1 MKRKLTSA
9 AEAAV
14 LLVFYGTT
22 EVVPF
27 PISARRVEKARTV
40 VETPCQANTSA
51 DGQGVL
57 RSAQDDISKELPS
70 QSRVWKQMRG
80 RLHCTRY
87 MSLTDQLGFR
97 FAPPE
102 RRVWT
107 VRALVAAVRT
117 HVEREYSDAWV
128 EGEISNFR
136 APDSGHLY
144 FTLKDGNAQIRVVMF
159 SSKARLLRF
168 RPADGMQVVVRG
180 RVTIY
185 EDRGELQIAAE
196 YLEPKGAGGLQVAF
210 EQLKAKLEAEGLFAA
225 ERKKA
230 IPTLP
235 GRIGI
240 VTSPQAAALR
250 DILNILQR
258 RHHTVNAVIYPAQ
271 VQGDFAAS
279 EVAAGV
285 RYFNEIRNDASRSVE
300 VIIVGRGGGSA
311 EDLAAFNDEGL
322 ARAVAASEIPVISAV
337 GHETDFTIVDFV
349 ADLRAATPSAAAELV
364 IRSRVE
370 IENQAEAVRERLVRA
385 MERQLLEA
393 RHALMERAQHG
404 AFVRMMDL
412 IRQRQQKLDDLTFR
426 LERGERAALELM
438 RRRWETLAAAVRHY
452 DLRRV
457 LAGIR
462 GELAAGTAA
471 LAAAMRNQLLQNK
484 VRIERMARALE
495 TLSPLAILERG
506 YALVFDG
513 AGQLVKDAGL
523 VKAGDE
529 ISARVARGEI
539 RAVVKKAGADRR

>member
-1 MKRKLTSA
+1 
-9 AEAAV
+9 
-14 LLVFYGTT
+14 
-22 EVVPF
+22 
-27 PISARRVEKARTV
+27 
-40 VETPCQANTSA
+40 
-51 DGQGVL
+51 
-57 RSAQDDISKELPS
+57 
-70 QSRVWKQMRG
+70 
-80 RLHCTRY
+80 

-97 FAPPE
+97 FQPPE

-144 FTLKDGNAQIRVVMF
+144 FTLKDGNAQIRVVVF
-159 SSKARLLRF
+159 SSKVRLLRF

-235 GRIGI
+235 ARIGI

-258 RHHTVNAVIYPAQ
+258 RHRSVNTVIYPAQ
-271 VQGDFAAS
+271 VQGESAAA
-279 EVAAGV
+279 EVANGV
-285 RYFNEIRNDASRSVE
+285 RYFNQTSSVE
-300 VIIVGRGGGSA
+300 VIIIGRGGGSA

-322 ARAVAASEIPVISAV
+322 ARAVAASRIPVISAV

-349 ADLRAATPSAAAELV
+349 ADLRAPTPSAAAELV

-370 IENQAEAVRERLVRA
+370 VESQAEAVRERLVRA
-385 MERQLLEA
+385 MERRLLEA
-393 RHALMERAQHG
+393 RHALMERAQQG
-404 AFVRMMDL
+404 AFARMMDL
-412 IRQRQQKLDDLTFR
+412 IRQRQQKVDDCTFR
-426 LERGERAALELM
+426 LERGERQALEQM
-438 RRRWETLAAAVRHY
+438 RRRLEMASAAVRHY

-462 GELAAGTAA
+462 AELEAGTAA
-471 LAAAMRNQLLQNK
+471 LASVMRNQLLLHK
-484 VRIERMARALE
+484 LRLERMGRALE
-495 TLSPLAILERG
+495 TLSPLAILQRG
-506 YALVFDG
+506 YALVLDRSG
-513 AGQLVKDAGL
+513 RLVKDAEQ
-523 VKAGDE
+523 VKAGEE

-539 RAVVKKAGADRR
+539 RAVVKKATAEGDAARRIHKER